1 MGCNRG
7 LSVSLLLVH
16 VIEVRTGV
24 FMWSWCNFEFE
35 VCLSGYCSNSLV
47 LLILIRS
54 CDATVATFKFLPRS
68 TGLLDLFFIGVVG
81 LSLFHFFLEI
91 VCVPTF
97 GL

>member
-7 LSVSLLLVH
+7 VFVSLLVVH

-54 CDATVATFKFLPRS
+54 CDATVATFIVYQGLQIYGIHFL
-68 TGLLDLFFIGVVG
+68 
-81 LSLFHFFLEI
+81 LE
-91 VCVPTF
+91 
-97 GL
+97 L